1 MSKLWSNNG
10 QINLEYQRKR
20 AKALLHRL
28 KAGTEVQKLD
38 LLHKLNPNTQITLAS
53 AQRLI
58 ALELGFDSWPKLKK
72 HVDSIEFVARHPNFV
87 ADDEANTVHWR
98 CGNDI
103 EHTLRLAGFKGTF
116 RMLADPLCMGPV
128 VALAGSDYIRTRSQ
142 FIAQAFQLQVS
153 EVTHRMAQEYA
164 DLKQIGDAA
173 QAVLWCEADA
183 YDQLFLIHVL
193 ASLKKVPRKLELIEI
208 DQMPGVSRFIGIG
221 QLSPDVLAWLWPQR
235 RKVGEDAIILAR
247 RAWQAYCSDS
257 PVKLA
262 QLAHQSHA
270 CLPLLAPAMR
280 RQLQE
285 LPNIHN
291 GLSLTEQLSLAYVAE
306 AGQTSFG
313 SIFSELMAK
322 REPLPFLGDTMYEAL
337 LRPLIN
343 TKNPLL
349 IESETQLEWPRR
361 LLHLT
366 PLGHKVIG
374 GQAYW
379 PDYASSERWIGGVCI
394 APGQAHWTID
404 DNGQPAW
411 RG

>member
-1 MSKLWSNNG
+1 
-10 QINLEYQRKR
+10 
-20 AKALLHRL
+20 
-28 KAGTEVQKLD
+28 
-38 LLHKLNPNTQITLAS
+38 
-53 AQRLI
+53 
-58 ALELGFDSWPKLKK
+58 
-72 HVDSIEFVARHPNFV
+72 
-87 ADDEANTVHWR
+87 
-98 CGNDI
+98 
-103 EHTLRLAGFKGTF
+103 
-116 RMLADPLCMGPV
+116 
-128 VALAGSDYIRTRSQ
+128 SQ

-193 ASLKKVPRKLELIEI
+193 ASLKKVPHKLELIEI

-313 SIFSELMAK
+313 SVFAELMAK

-366 PLGHKVIG
+366 PLGNKVIG

-379 PDYASSERWIGGVCI
+379 SDYASSERWIGGVCI
-394 APGQAHWTID
+394 VPGQAHWTID